1 MERFLLKT
9 RDITLVALFA
19 ALMVIGAYLSIPTPL
34 VPLTFQAFF
43 ACLAGA
49 LLGAKLGALSQIV
62 YILLGLIGL
71 PVFQGGKAG
80 PTTIVNP
87 TFGYIL
93 GFLVGAYL
101 IGKLIE
107 KRKVT
112 YKNLS
117 ISIIIGLI
125 IMYVF
130 GTIYFYLIMNFYMQ
144 NPMGIMKVIKI
155 CVAPF
160 IIKDILLSSVAAAI
174 AKKTLPV
181 IKKL

>member
-1 MERFLLKT
+1 MERCFLKT

-19 ALMVIGAYLSIPTPL
+19 SLMVIGAYLSIPTPF
-34 VPLTFQAFF
+34 VPITFQAFF
-43 ACLAGA
+43 ACLSGA
-49 LLGAKLGALSQIV
+49 LLGAKLGVLSQIV

-80 PTTIVNP
+80 PTTIVHP

-93 GFLVGAYL
+93 GFMVGAYI
-101 IGKLIE
+101 IGKLLE
-107 KRKVT
+107 KRKTT

-125 IMYVF
+125 IMYMF
-130 GTIYFYLIMNFYMQ
+130 GTIYFYFIMNFYMK
-144 NPMGIMKVIKI
+144 NPIGIIKVIKI

-160 IIKDILLSSVAAAI
+160 IIKDILLSGIAAII
-174 AKKTLPV
+174 AKKTLPA